1 MSDAETQYDDPFQ
14 RYSYRSPLI
23 EELRN
28 TGGRMQRGR
37 VTVRTAR
44 TFGFCWGVDRAVAM
58 VRDALRDYPDRRI
71 WLLDQ
76 IIHNPQVNADFKAMG
91 VRFVR
96 GPFADAPDGDEAAD
110 DSAQIGA
117 DDVVVIPAFSA
128 TVEDTEQLKSRG
140 CTILDTT
147 CPWVVRPHLRTIK
160 YVEDGFTTVIHG
172 LVHHEETRA
181 SCSLIASRG
190 GQYLVVAD
198 RAETERLCAVIRGEL
213 DGQEYRAGLAK
224 GTCSADFDPSRH
236 LERIGTINQTTMLA
250 AETRAIE
257 AQIRAAVAERDSEA
271 AAKESFRELNTIC
284 RATQENQDS
293 VVALAESGELDL
305 LVVVGGFDS
314 SNTRNLTRVG
324 GDCFP
329 SFHVLGPDAIEG
341 DVIRHR
347 CSSTGETLSTRNW
360 LPDGEISVGFT
371 AGASTPDTLL
381 GDVVE
386 AVLRAA
392 GERVGVAPSAG

>member
-1 MSDAETQYDDPFQ
+1 MSDTDTQYDDPFQ
-14 RYSYRSPLI
+14 RYSYRSSLI

-76 IIHNPQVNADFKAMG
+76 IIHNPQVNADFKDMG

-96 GPFADAPDGDEAAD
+96 GPFADASASEGDG
-110 DSAQIGA
+110 SSQLSA

-128 TVEDTEQLKSRG
+128 TVEDTEQLEGIG

-172 LVHHEETRA
+172 LVQHEETRA

-198 RAETERLCAVIRGEL
+198 QGEAERLCRVIRGEL
-213 DGQEYRAGLAK
+213 DAGDYLDSLAA
-224 GTCSADFDPSRH
+224 GACSADFDPTEH
-236 LERIGTINQTTMLA
+236 LTRIGTINQTTMLA
-250 AETRAIE
+250 SETREIE
-257 AQIRAAVAERDSEA
+257 ALIREAVAARDPAVEIA
-271 AAKESFRELNTIC
+271 ESFRELNTIC

-324 GDCFP
+324 GGCFP
-329 SFHVLGPDAIEG
+329 SFHVLGPDAIEAG
-341 DVIRHR
+341 VIRHR
-347 CSSTGETLSTRNW
+347 CAKTGNTVSTDNW
-360 LPDGEISVGFT
+360 LPEGPISVGFT

-392 GERVGVAPSAG
+392 GERVDAAPSVS

>member
-1 MSDAETQYDDPFQ
+1 MSEAAAQYDDPFQ
-14 RYSYRSPLI
+14 RYSYRSALI
-23 EELRN
+23 EELRSS
-28 TGGRMQRGR
+28 GGLMKRGR
-37 VTVRTAR
+37 ITVRTAR

-58 VRDALRDYPDRRI
+58 VRDALRDFPDRNI

-96 GPFADAPDGDEAAD
+96 GPFADQSSDRPG
-110 DSAQIGA
+110 S

-128 TVEDTEQLKSRG
+128 TVEDTQMLEELG

-190 GQYLVVAD
+190 GHYLVVAD
-198 RAETERLCAVIRGEL
+198 REETDRLCAVIRGGI
-213 DGQEYRAGLAK
+213 DGKAYIDALPG
-224 GTCSADFDPSRH
+224 GVCSAGFDPDRD
-236 LERIGTINQTTMLA
+236 LGRIGTINQTTMLA
-250 AETRAIE
+250 AETREIE
-257 AQIRAAVAERDSEA
+257 ALIHAAVAERDGEGVT
-271 AAKESFRELNTIC
+271 KENFRELNTIC

-293 VVALAESGELDL
+293 VMELAERGELDL

-324 GDCFP
+324 NRDFA
-329 SFHVLGPDAIEG
+329 SYHVLGPEAISAES
-341 DVIRHR
+341 VRHR
-347 CSSTGETLSTRNW
+347 CPETGEILTSADW
-360 LPDGEISVGFT
+360 LGSGELTVGFT

-392 GERVGVAPSAG
+392 GERVDTVASTG